1 MADAALSAFLQ
12 VVFQQLASPILEEF
26 GLRRGVDKQLKKL
39 TRILSRIQTVLSDA
53 EQRQIREES
62 VRIWLRDL
70 KDVAYDA
77 DDLIDEMATEA
88 FQSSR
93 VRNFLCSISIAPKI
107 NDVIERLDEIAKER
121 EDLHLREGSGGKTH
135 GIRARPQTSSLVDE
149 SCVFGRNDD
158 KEIVI
163 SSLLSDESDGKS
175 VAVIP
180 IVGMGGLGKTTLVQL
195 VYNDEKVQKHFEL
208 RMWVCVL
215 EDFDVRRI
223 TKAIIESATGS
234 QSDLLDMDLMQRR
247 LQSMLYGKRFL
258 LVLDDVWNE
267 NHTDWDTLKVPLN
280 VAAEGSKII
289 VTTRSKMV
297 SLIMGTVKAHH
308 LEGLQNE
315 DCWLLF
321 KQRTMGN
328 RLSELPPNL
337 ETVGKKVVKKCEGLP
352 LAVKNFGGLLKF
364 VEDEKEWDTT
374 LKTDTCDIPED
385 KNDILPTLRMS
396 YHHLPIHLKPCF
408 GFCSMFPREYIFQK
422 EDLVLLWIA
431 EGFVQPKGGKQLED
445 TANDYFL
452 ELLSKSFFQ
461 FAHVDPLDGQ
471 SRYKM
476 HGFIH
481 DLAQSIMRE
490 ECFRSDANEVCN
502 ISKRARHV
510 SLIFGELTRQ
520 DYDALYK
527 SKSLRTL
534 LFMGGCRFRIE
545 HIPSDLFLKLK
556 CLRVLDLS
564 HTSIFELPNSVGN
577 LKHLRYLDL
586 SWTRIER
593 LPESITTLVNLQTLN
608 LIKCLELLELPS
620 DMRNLEF
627 TIWDCPKLEQ
637 LPQLPLTLT
646 IFEIANCKGLK
657 TLPSVPSIQ
666 KLVVGQ
672 CDQML
677 LSSLVCFRSLSSLT
691 VSHFSKLECFPD
703 GVLQH
708 MVSLTELKII
718 DCDEFTSLPKEDG
731 LQKLISLEYLEFCSC
746 AKLKSLH
753 DEELPSGLK
762 SFRIVS
768 CPTLISLPRYI
779 QNLSFLQ
786 LLEIC
791 KCPQLLTL
799 PGNQLPVTLQ
809 MLYIRGCPALME
821 AFQKGGNN
829 WYKIAHIPNIRVDS
843 DWLQQHW

>member
-1 MADAALSAFLQ
+1 
-12 VVFQQLASPILEEF
+12 
-26 GLRRGVDKQLKKL
+26 
-39 TRILSRIQTVLSDA
+39 
-53 EQRQIREES
+53 
-62 VRIWLRDL
+62 
-70 KDVAYDA
+70 
-77 DDLIDEMATEA
+77 
-88 FQSSR
+88 
-93 VRNFLCSISIAPKI
+93 
-107 NDVIERLDEIAKER
+107 
-121 EDLHLREGSGGKTH
+121 
-135 GIRARPQTSSLVDE
+135 
-149 SCVFGRNDD
+149 
-158 KEIVI
+158 
-163 SSLLSDESDGKS
+163 
-175 VAVIP
+175 
-180 IVGMGGLGKTTLVQL
+180 
-195 VYNDEKVQKHFEL
+195 
-208 RMWVCVL
+208 
-215 EDFDVRRI
+215 
-223 TKAIIESATGS
+223 
-234 QSDLLDMDLMQRR
+234 
-247 LQSMLYGKRFL
+247 
-258 LVLDDVWNE
+258 
-267 NHTDWDTLKVPLN
+267 
-280 VAAEGSKII
+280 
-289 VTTRSKMV
+289 MV

-422 EDLVLLWIA
+422 ENLVLLWIA
-431 EGFVQPKGGKQLED
+431 EGFIQPKGGKQLED

-461 FAHVDPLDGQ
+461 FAHIDPLDGQ

-620 DMRNLEF
+620 DMRNL
-627 TIWDCPKLEQ
+627 
-637 LPQLPLTLT
+637 
-646 IFEIANCKGLK
+646 
-657 TLPSVPSIQ
+657 
-666 KLVVGQ
+666 
-672 CDQML
+672 
-677 LSSLVCFRSLSSLT
+677 
-691 VSHFSKLECFPD
+691 
-703 GVLQH
+703 H

-779 QNLSFLQ
+779 QNLSSLQ

-821 AFQKGGNN
+821 AFQRGGNN
-829 WYKIAHIPNIRVDS
+829 WYKIAHIPNIRMDS